1 MSFRRALRFTAV
13 PLAAALTLSATGCTS
28 LREIPRADYTRQPD
42 RRDVRVVT
50 RDGLEY
56 EFDYAHVAGDS
67 LIGYRSRDTEG
78 RFEEFGVLRL
88 PLDEVTQMSAR
99 KFDWLY
105 TSLIGGALVAGGVVA
120 GFAVKGRD
128 KSGNTTSGG
137 GKNPVP

>member
-1 MSFRRALRFTAV
+1 MSHRRALRLTAIPLV
-13 PLAAALTLSATGCTS
+13 CTLTLAASGCTS
-28 LREIPRADYTRQPD
+28 LREIPRADYTRVPD

-56 EFDYAHVAGDS
+56 EFDFAHLAGDS

-88 PLDEVTQMSAR
+88 PLEEVTRLSAR
-99 KFDWLY
+99 QFDWLH
-105 TSLIGGALVAGGVVA
+105 TALIGSALVLGGVTA

-128 KSGNTTSGG
+128 KSGNTESGG
-137 GKNPVP
+137 GKDPVP